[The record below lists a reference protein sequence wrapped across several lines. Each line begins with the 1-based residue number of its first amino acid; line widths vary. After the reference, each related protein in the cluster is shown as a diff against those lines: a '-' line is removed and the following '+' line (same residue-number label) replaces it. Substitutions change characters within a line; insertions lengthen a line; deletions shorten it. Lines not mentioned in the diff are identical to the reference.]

1 MGFFFD
7 WGKHPITIL
16 VKFAWTPNLLDEV
29 FEQDYDG
36 LGFADL
42 KQLFIDAQI
51 SVAELAALA
60 L

>member
-1 MGFFFD
+1 MGLFF
-7 WGKHPITIL
+7 WLGKHPITVL
-16 VKFAWTPNLLDEV
+16 VKFASTSNLLDEV
-29 FEQDYDG
+29 FEQDHDG

-51 SVAELAALA
+51 SVVELAALA